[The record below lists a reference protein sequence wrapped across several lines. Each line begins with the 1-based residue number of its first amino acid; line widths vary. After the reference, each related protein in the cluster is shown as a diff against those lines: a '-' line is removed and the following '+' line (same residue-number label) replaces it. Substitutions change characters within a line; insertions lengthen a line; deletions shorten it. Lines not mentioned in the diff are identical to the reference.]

1 MAVSDRRPAV
11 WPWLVMPLIVLL
23 VFYALHR
30 VQHAA
35 AATAVVPAAATG
47 SEAASTPQ

>member
-1 MAVSDRRPAV
+1 MAASDRRPAV

-30 VQHAA
+30 VQHPPSAQ
-35 AATAVVPAAATG
+35 VPADAAPDTSG
-47 SEAASTPQ
+47 PPQQ